1 MPEGGTAPSS
11 GNRLIYSIQRTYII
25 EPVFKPDKLIFTCDE
40 RIDIPTIE
48 PLPNVQP
55 VLYEGQPLT
64 VIPCIELVGE
74 LLSEVNLTFETN
86 EGETVLPIKIGSG
99 RQYPSENPYLH
110 SRYVLV
116 LPRGTT
122 GVKTCKIIESGIEP
136 EIGVKLQHNF
146 TFGIMPPP
154 YNYDNVLFGC
164 LSYAVGVNS
173 NTIEQINQDVDNLS
187 TEFQKAMF
195 LSARGEAKPS
205 ETYNI
210 GQNGFIRIS
219 GNPRFI
225 RGTLQHRNTRPWRVD
240 FYFSDHEEDTLK
252 TRVYIPA
259 GNSVLLLDLITGQLC
274 VTTTNEEDVRSVT
287 YPLPLLTKARNISVN
302 WAWVVPTQGNLNM
315 EVQQWA

>member
-1 MPEGGTAPSS
+1 MSAE
-11 GNRLIYSIQRTYII
+11 RVVYSIQRTYIL
-25 EPVFKPDKLIFTCDE
+25 KPAITPGKGIITCDE

-48 PLPNVQP
+48 PLPGVKP
-55 VLYEGQPLT
+55 ISYDGQPLT
-64 VIPCIELVGE
+64 VIPCIELAGE
-74 LLSEVNLTFETN
+74 FLSEFNLTFETN
-86 EGETVLPIKIGSG
+86 EGVTVLPVKIQPGSEE
-99 RQYPSENPYLH
+99 PLENPYLH
-110 SRYVLV
+110 FRYVLV
-116 LPRGTT
+116 LPRGGT
-122 GVKTCKIIESGIEP
+122 GVKSCKLIHKATGKE
-136 EIGVKLQHNF
+136 VQHNL
-146 TFGIMPPP
+146 TFGVMPPP

-187 TEFQKAMF
+187 TKFQKAMF

-225 RGTLQHRNTRPWRVD
+225 RGTLQHRNTDPWRVD
-240 FYFSDHEEDTLK
+240 FYFSDHEENTLK

-287 YPLPLLTKARNISVN
+287 YPLPLLTKARNIPVN

-315 EVQQWA
+315 EVQQWV